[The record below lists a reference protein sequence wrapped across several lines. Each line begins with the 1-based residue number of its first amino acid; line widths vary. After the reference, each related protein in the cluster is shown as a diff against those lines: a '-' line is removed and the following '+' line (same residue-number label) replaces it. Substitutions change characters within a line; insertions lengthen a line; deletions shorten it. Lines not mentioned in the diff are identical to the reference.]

1 MSANN
6 GPTRQGNQTRQ
17 TDRSDRMEPSS
28 FAGALSR
35 EGELLKAMVLLPG
48 DPEFTIDEQHVMSDL
63 RLSA

>member
-1 MSANN
+1 
-6 GPTRQGNQTRQ
+6 
-17 TDRSDRMEPSS
+17 MEPSS